1 MNNIIQ
7 SRVPLYRTIHIA
19 RETLSAIIYMT
30 ARIFII
36 FIIIINVH
44 DEDNII
50 L

>member
-7 SRVPLYRTIHIA
+7 ARVLVYRTIHIA

-44 DEDNII
+44 DEDII